1 MDIAQQAIL
10 MLLGVFFVLL
20 ISGTPIAIVMVLAAL
35 VSIMPFIP
43 LDSSIFI
50 ASQKIFAGLDS
61 FALIALPFFIFA
73 GNLMNRSGVA
83 IKLIEFSKLLVGFIP
98 GALALTNILGN
109 MIFGAISGWLLPQ
122 QLQWEALLEV
132 ISEKKDMT
140 QHLQQQQI

>member
-50 ASQKIFAGLDS
+50 ASQKYLQGW
-61 FALIALPFFIFA
+61 IAS
-73 GNLMNRSGVA
+73 R
-83 IKLIEFSKLLVGFIP
+83 LLHCHF
-98 GALALTNILGN
+98 LSLLG
-109 MIFGAISGWLLPQ
+109 I
-122 QLQWEALLEV
+122 
-132 ISEKKDMT
+132 
-140 QHLQQQQI
+140 